1 MYFML
6 DSMNP
11 ARNEMN
17 PSHRKMNPKPE
28 ITNPAQTMIFF
39 GTYSYIMVRDSCHI
53 LADSLR
59 KTNCWRSWNESETS
73 KNESWRKQGTF
84 TWRIHNY
91 MCGIIL
97 WPCGFISEYF
107 GLIEKFRG
115 LMENTWIHALV
126 IWILAEKCYLPWL
139 WRCLKRVT
147 YPFFGKKLRIHDK
160 CSGFC

>member
-39 GTYSYIMVRDSCHI
+39 GTYSYIMVRDSFHI

-59 KTNCWRSWNESETS
+59 KTNC
-73 KNESWRKQGTF
+73 
-84 TWRIHNY
+84 
-91 MCGIIL
+91 
-97 WPCGFISEYF
+97 
-107 GLIEKFRG
+107 
-115 LMENTWIHALV
+115 
-126 IWILAEKCYLPWL
+126 
-139 WRCLKRVT
+139 
-147 YPFFGKKLRIHDK
+147 
-160 CSGFC
+160 